1 MWLCVADPAARAS
14 KKKKQAVIPDS
25 VKREMDLLQP
35 AARSSVSGSSFT
47 RSLRA
52 SRVRDDRPG
61 RQNDASLTEGRRT
74 RKTSAS
80 SFFRLIDRTSALTF
94 QPANRA
100 VGSYHIPRPL
110 SP

>member
-1 MWLCVADPAARAS
+1 MSLCVADPAARAS

-52 SRVRDDRPG
+52 SRVRDDS
-61 RQNDASLTEGRRT
+61 RQAAKTMRVSQKAAEPERRQHLL
-74 RKTSAS
+74 S
-80 SFFRLIDRTSALTF
+80 S
-94 QPANRA
+94 
-100 VGSYHIPRPL
+100 V
-110 SP
+110 